1 MSSRKIR
8 VAVVYGGRS
17 TEHSVSCI
25 SAGAVMSHLPHDKYK
40 VVPVGITREG
50 LWTPGTTEGLQLND
64 GVLPEVTAGDE
75 LSLSLT
81 PSSRGRFVNVT
92 RGEVYADVDVI
103 FPVLHGPFG
112 EDGTIQ
118 GLFEMSSVPYVGTG
132 VLSSATGMDKEFT
145 KKLMVAEGLPVT
157 PEVILRDRS
166 ELTEEEKSVL
176 GLPVFVKPARGGSSI
191 GISKVTDWE
200 QLPEAI
206 RLARESDEKVI
217 VEKEIVGSEVEVGV
231 LQYPDG
237 KLLASVP
244 ALLNGT
250 GDSEEGFYGFETK
263 YLDNVVSATIPA
275 PFETEVIDEL
285 KQLALE
291 TFQAL
296 DCKGLSRVDFFVTDQ
311 GPVLNEINT
320 MPGFTPISM
329 YPQVLAASGVDYET
343 LLDTLI
349 ETALAG
355 ASTPEP

>member
-25 SAGAVMSHLPHDKYK
+25 SAGAVMSHLPHDKYE
-40 VVPVGITREG
+40 VVPVGITRQG
-50 LWTPGTTEGLQLND
+50 LWTPGTTEGLQLD
-64 GVLPEVTAGDE
+64 GGVLPEVAAGDE
-75 LSLSLT
+75 LLNEAVKDT
-81 PSSRGRFVNVT
+81 
-92 RGEVYADVDVI
+92 YADVDVI

-157 PEVILRDRS
+157 PEVILRGRS
-166 ELTEEEKSVL
+166 ELAEEEKAVL

-191 GISKVTDWE
+191 GISKVTDWA
-200 QLPEAI
+200 QLPEAV
-206 RLARESDEKVI
+206 RLARESDQKVI

-237 KLLASVP
+237 RLLASVP

-275 PFETEVIDEL
+275 PFEPAVIDQL
-285 KQLALE
+285 KELALG

-296 DCKGLSRVDFFVTDQ
+296 DCKGLSRVDFFVTEQ

-329 YPQVLAASGVDYET
+329 YPQVLAASGVDYEA

-349 ETALAG
+349 ETALAD
-355 ASTPEP
+355 AAEAAD